1 MSKKKK
7 SGQWDHY
14 EKWTSDEGYTFLAEN
29 EKDAVAMEGEEKD
42 ILISMG
48 FTDPT
53 VQGNVSK

>member
-29 EKDAVAMEGEEKD
+29 EKDAKDYLEK
-42 ILISMG
+42 MG
-48 FTDPT
+48 HLGSLKKLR
-53 VQGNVSK
+53 VVK